1 MHFMVLGFD
10 QRRAMNLRRTHEEP
24 RLGEDGLDSCAL
36 GAKIRS
42 DEGQEPVTSRSPVAE
57 GAHISFWL
65 ILFGFI
71 PLHQIL
77 LKLQETEL
85 QNDHMNLRTKIE
97 EGEQQLQQ
105 VTVARSAATQVQS

>member
-1 MHFMVLGFD
+1 MWVQML
-10 QRRAMNLRRTHEEP
+10 QNTNR
-24 RLGEDGLDSCAL
+24 
-36 GAKIRS
+36 
-42 DEGQEPVTSRSPVAE
+42 VTCCLQ
-57 GAHISFWL
+57 ISFWL